1 MKRLDLNK
9 NVFNKED
16 FLKTID
22 TSFTQLVP
30 PTPVEIPVMNVDEFF
45 AEYDRLFYEIPKD
58 GATNSHLYLV
68 ETSAEYIGWNNI
80 NAEIQALLDEIASL
94 RQEILVLNEEKL
106 DLQLEL
112 ASTNTQNLEARE
124 IVVNQPL
131 QTLRVENLPT
141 VAVAERSV
149 NTNSSFAQG

>member
-1 MKRLDLNK
+1 MSRINLNK
-9 NVFNKED
+9 NVFNKAD
-16 FLKTID
+16 FLKTVD

-45 AEYDRLFYEIPKD
+45 AEYDRLFYEIPKE

-68 ETSAEYIGWNNI
+68 ETSGEYINYEKI

-94 RQEILVLNEEKL
+94 RQELLDLNNDKL

-112 ASTNTQNLEARE
+112 ATANTQNLSTSDSAKSLRD
-124 IVVNQPL
+124 VSSKTQSSNQLSTSTP
-131 QTLRVENLPT
+131 NL
-141 VAVAERSV
+141 
-149 NTNSSFAQG
+149 

>member
-1 MKRLDLNK
+1 MSRIKLNK
-9 NVFNKED
+9 NVFNKAD
-16 FLKTID
+16 FLKTVN

-30 PTPVEIPVMNVDEFF
+30 PIPIEIPVMNVDEFF

-94 RQEILVLNEEKL
+94 RQELLDLNNDKL
-106 DLQLEL
+106 DLQIKL
-112 ASTNTQNLEARE
+112 ATSNTQNLSTSDSAS
-124 IVVNQPL
+124 
-131 QTLRVENLPT
+131 TLKDIASSLNGVD
-141 VAVAERSV
+141 S
-149 NTNSSFAQG
+149 NTNI

>member
-1 MKRLDLNK
+1 MSRINLNK
-9 NVFNKED
+9 NVFNKAD
-16 FLKTID
+16 FLKTVD

-45 AEYDRLFYEIPKD
+45 AEYDRLFYEIPKE

-68 ETSAEYIGWNNI
+68 ETSGEYINYEKI

-94 RQEILVLNEEKL
+94 RQELLDLNNDKL

-112 ASTNTQNLEARE
+112 ATVNTQNLSTSNNASSLKDVGSK
-124 IVVNQPL
+124 IQNL
-131 QTLRVENLPT
+131 Q
-141 VAVAERSV
+141 
-149 NTNSSFAQG
+149 

>member
-1 MKRLDLNK
+1 MSRINLNK
-9 NVFNKED
+9 NVFNKAD
-16 FLKTID
+16 FLKTVD

-45 AEYDRLFYEIPKD
+45 AEYDRLFYEIPKE

-68 ETSAEYIGWNNI
+68 ETSGEYINYEKI

-94 RQEILVLNEEKL
+94 RQELLDLNNYKL

-112 ASTNTQNLEARE
+112 ATANTQNLSTSDSAKSLRD
-124 IVVNQPL
+124 VSSKTQSSNQLSTSTP
-131 QTLRVENLPT
+131 NL
-141 VAVAERSV
+141 
-149 NTNSSFAQG
+149 

>member
-1 MKRLDLNK
+1 MSRINLNK
-9 NVFNKED
+9 NVFNKAD
-16 FLKTID
+16 FLKTVD

-45 AEYDRLFYEIPKD
+45 AEYDRLFYEIPKE

-68 ETSAEYIGWNNI
+68 ETSGEYINYEKI

-94 RQEILVLNEEKL
+94 RQELLDLNNDKL

-112 ASTNTQNLEARE
+112 ATVNTQNLSTSDSAESLRD
-124 IVVNQPL
+124 VSSRTQSSNQSSTSTP
-131 QTLRVENLPT
+131 NL
-141 VAVAERSV
+141 
-149 NTNSSFAQG
+149 